1 MRYPVTI
8 VMTLIA
14 LALCLYNYT
23 GYDPHNFIFFMFS
36 PPAWVADLLV
46 DIHEASVLLLYA
58 LTLITYALIGYVA
71 DRLIR
76 RGRNNNRAPA

>member
-1 MRYPVTI
+1 VRYPVTV

-23 GYDPHNFIFFMFS
+23 GYDPHNFVFFMFS
-36 PPAWVADLLV
+36 PPAWVADMLV

-76 RGRNNNRAPA
+76 RGRNNSRSPA